1 MQATYK
7 VREVKRLIN
16 TTLKAIEDSKQKQ
29 GYNSRIEQSIKL
41 NNMKDFLSKL
51 PAEGEVIMS
60 LEDMTCIISRPNVN
74 KG

>member
-7 VREVKRLIN
+7 VKEVKRLIN

-51 PAEGEVIMS
+51 PSEGEVTVS
-60 LEDMTCIISRPNVN
+60 LEDMTCILSRPNVS